1 MKNILFLLLPIL
13 FSLLSC
19 KGQNKKH
26 VIVKT
31 KIDSLESNVEVEKF
45 ITSIDTSIKNFK
57 IQKITDFKDRFSK
70 SDFCKSKADSLN
82 IDKSFYKADFDNNG
96 YNDLLVII
104 DYYDFTV
111 LVIYGNANHNFKIEP
126 LTRRSF
132 QDCVFPKIREIDG
145 VAVIDFYH
153 KNYDWNNKSKNE
165 LVKNTLI
172 HKYGD
177 FVEYNPEI
185 SKHTIKKIE
194 FETTGCFGTCP
205 VFNLVID
212 QNRIAKFDANMYNR
226 PNRKAK
232 EIKGKFS
239 TEIKEKEFNEIVD
252 LLNYIDFP
260 NLKNEYSVDWTDDQ
274 SCTLKITYDD
284 DVTKTIN
291 DYGMIG
297 TYGLDR
303 VYKMLYSLRF
313 NQNWK

>member
-1 MKNILFLLLPIL
+1 MKNIILILPIL

-19 KGQNKKH
+19 KGQNQKH
-26 VIVKT
+26 IITKT
-31 KIDSLESNVEVEKF
+31 RIDSLENNIEVEKF

-57 IQKITDFKDRFSK
+57 IQKISDFKDRFSK
-70 SDFCKSKADSLN
+70 SDFCKSKADSLS

-96 YNDLLVII
+96 YNDLLVIM

-111 LVIYGNANHNFKIEP
+111 LVIYGNANHNFKIKP

-145 VAVIDFYH
+145 VTVIDFYH

-172 HKYGD
+172 YKFGD
-177 FVEYNPEI
+177 FVEYNPETT
-185 SKHTIKKIE
+185 KHTIRKIE
-194 FETTGCFGTCP
+194 FKTTGCFGTCP
-205 VFNLVID
+205 VFNLVIA
-212 QNRIAKFDANMYNR
+212 QNRTAKFDAQMYNR
-226 PNRKAK
+226 PDRKSK

-239 TEIKEKEFNEIVD
+239 TEIKEKDFSEIVD

-260 NLKNEYSVDWTDDQ
+260 NLKNEYSVNWTDDQ

-284 DVTKTIN
+284 GITKTIN

-303 VYKMLYSLRF
+303 VYEMLYSLRF
-313 NQNWK
+313 NQSWK